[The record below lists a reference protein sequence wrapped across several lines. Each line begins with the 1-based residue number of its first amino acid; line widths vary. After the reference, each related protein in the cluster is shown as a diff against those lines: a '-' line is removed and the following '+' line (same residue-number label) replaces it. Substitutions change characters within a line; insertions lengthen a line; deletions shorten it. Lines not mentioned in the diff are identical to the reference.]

1 MTLAPEDLLIETVQA
16 GRYHT
21 MEEGGVAVALDTQLT
36 DALVEEGYVREVIS
50 KVQTMRKEA
59 GFHVADRICL
69 YAAGNDRLA
78 GVLKAHE
85 AEVKAGVNADTVV
98 FGSLGGITKE
108 WDLNGE
114 AMTLGVEKL

>member
-1 MTLAPEDLLIETVQA
+1 
-16 GRYHT
+16 
-21 MEEGGVAVALDTQLT
+21 MEIKHIQDHLMS
-36 DALVEEGYVREVIS
+36 VEEGYVREAIS

-69 YAAGNDRLA
+69 YAAGNDKLA
-78 GVLKAHE
+78 GLLKE
-85 AEVKAGVNADTVV
+85 GVNANLVV

-114 AMTLGVEKL
+114 AITLGVEKL